1 MFQMLNKAKEAQPL
15 RLRLYDQKSLLI
27 INPDS
32 KTSNSLG
39 RSMRQAVKCDVN
51 VVMNGLV
58 VLKNP
63 ELIFS
68 KVQLEVV
75 VLHLYKYY
83 REIAG

>member
-1 MFQMLNKAKEAQPL
+1 MIK
-15 RLRLYDQKSLLI
+15 KSLLI

-39 RSMRQAVKCDVN
+39 RNMRQAVQCDVN
-51 VVMNGLV
+51 VVMNGSV

-68 KVQLEVV
+68 KVQLKV
-75 VLHLYKYY
+75 VLHLYRYY